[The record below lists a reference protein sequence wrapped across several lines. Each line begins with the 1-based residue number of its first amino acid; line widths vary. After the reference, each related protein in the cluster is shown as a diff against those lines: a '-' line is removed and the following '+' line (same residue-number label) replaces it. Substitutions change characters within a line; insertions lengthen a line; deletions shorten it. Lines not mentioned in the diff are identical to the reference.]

1 MEIERQVMATKNVDT
16 VLIYGG
22 TELPADDV
30 KVKFTNKQGKE
41 YNIELTRLIQVFN
54 NNIWENKKSVK

>member
-1 MEIERQVMATKNVDT
+1 MATKNVDT

-30 KVKFTNKQGKE
+30 QVKFTNKQGKE

-54 NNIWENKKSVK
+54 NNIWENKKSVR